1 MKIKN
6 KIINYFVLPLKDEGK
21 MPIVYMSP
29 VTINASIAK
38 ELIIEQAKKEKDTI
52 SSSLP
57 LHVCYDYDSERLYIP
72 NANDFQPDKLEG
84 LLQAAQIRIIKDFG
98 RYSFKKPIFGSPFSS
113 LRIRSIDSFSHAKEI
128 IGKKG
133 NNIPVIEA
141 QLDRMPSTKKR
152 LPECYKNKDFLGGYI
167 GKNSNIIPFV
177 EEIDISGK
185 KHKEP
190 RLLLSQQPP
199 FILINTSQDS
209 ERKDPSATEKEWVVL
224 SGYRDYLN
232 DNNAIEDEIS
242 KSSDLYGIKR
252 YLYLGW
258 TFEEV
263 CITMLNGVD
272 SIPKMFNAID
282 RLMRAANSLEKEG
295 YTNPS
300 SIPYYITFKIDES
313 FPINMASVTDLSS
326 GKIKT
331 NIQYENFVILDH
343 NRNNDYVVI
352 KTPVFISPE
361 LFIKIFHARS
371 NPFIVRYNGVTNTID
386 IKSDLK
392 SYKSI
397 QNNAYQLDMIK
408 TDIKSKLSKDQTKS
422 LTYRGGELASGVS
435 ASNPNIYSIKYVSDY
450 LYATDHIKKMCK
462 ECNIPFK
469 DFMVV
474 SGPIEQTFG
483 SGIRGGYMDS
493 NMFTLNKMKT
503 PTELSKG
510 VWMSPPVI
518 LINSAE
524 EPSPADQTEVI
535 IHEYRHY
542 IFGIQNPNYK
552 IQYGKPK
559 KGRGQ
564 DYEHWYRYFNDPNE
578 GSAHKDQIKFALGLG
593 KSYDE
598 IIRDKVGG
606 QITIDNYPIAIK
618 FSEMVGK
625 ALKELEEEMV

>member
-1 MKIKN
+1 M
-6 KIINYFVLPLKDEGK
+6 
-21 MPIVYMSP
+21 
-29 VTINASIAK
+29 
-38 ELIIEQAKKEKDTI
+38 
-52 SSSLP
+52 
-57 LHVCYDYDSERLYIP
+57 
-72 NANDFQPDKLEG
+72 G
-84 LLQAAQIRIIKDFG
+84 LL
-98 RYSFKKPIFGSPFSS
+98 
-113 LRIRSIDSFSHAKEI
+113 
-128 IGKKG
+128 
-133 NNIPVIEA
+133 
-141 QLDRMPSTKKR
+141 
-152 LPECYKNKDFLGGYI
+152 
-167 GKNSNIIPFV
+167 
-177 EEIDISGK
+177 
-185 KHKEP
+185 
-190 RLLLSQQPP
+190 
-199 FILINTSQDS
+199 IL
-209 ERKDPSATEKEWVVL
+209 
-224 SGYRDYLN
+224 
-232 DNNAIEDEIS
+232 
-242 KSSDLYGIKR
+242 
-252 YLYLGW
+252 
-258 TFEEV
+258 
-263 CITMLNGVD
+263 
-272 SIPKMFNAID
+272 
-282 RLMRAANSLEKEG
+282 
-295 YTNPS
+295 
-300 SIPYYITFKIDES
+300 
-313 FPINMASVTDLSS
+313 
-326 GKIKT
+326 
-331 NIQYENFVILDH
+331 
-343 NRNNDYVVI
+343 
-352 KTPVFISPE
+352 
-361 LFIKIFHARS
+361 
-371 NPFIVRYNGVTNTID
+371 D

-559 KGRGQ
+559 RGRGQ
-564 DYEHWYRYFNDPNE
+564 DYEHWYKYFNDPNE